1 MTIAD
6 IVESEAP
13 AFRYPVG
20 DDAEMVL
27 AARAQM
33 DDATF
38 EATMR
43 ETLELD
49 W

>member
-1 MTIAD
+1 
-6 IVESEAP
+6 
-13 AFRYPVG
+13 VG
-20 DDAEMVL
+20 ADAEMVL
-27 AARAQM
+27 GARAHM

-43 ETLELD
+43 QVLKVD